1 MVLLELWGAIEV
13 PWVIVKEMGAA
24 KQAGKQEGLQGFG
37 DSTSFFFFLTLIQR
51 LATLKIT
58 DSETSIL

>member
-1 MVLLELWGAIEV
+1 M
-13 PWVIVKEMGAA
+13 KEMGAA

-37 DSTSFFFFLTLIQR
+37 DSTSFFFLTLIQR

>member
-1 MVLLELWGAIEV
+1 M
-13 PWVIVKEMGAA
+13 KEMGAA